1 MIRSGI
7 SKVEKFSRVL
17 KRELAEEEINKI
29 KKTAEEMNEKIGLP
43 NNETRQG
50 LLLDKYKAVKQIIC

>member
-17 KRELAEEEINKI
+17 KRELAEKEINKI
-29 KKTAEEMNEKIGLP
+29 KKQLK
-43 NNETRQG
+43 
-50 LLLDKYKAVKQIIC
+50 K